1 MKRSA
6 VKPIYLLFRYAPV
19 ADLSV
24 NDLNEL
30 RSKLTGSCSGCPRNK
45 DKIAVHFPRRA
56 PDNQVDFVVVSQEP
70 GFWLRSLST
79 SEAIEQRLAKVA
91 REGGPSDDLKRSNP
105 LSKVV
110 QIFSKFDPADGRVYW
125 THALKCVP
133 LASDRDINKE
143 WRKAATRC
151 EEYFLDELRLLGKSE
166 LNVLA
171 FGKYA
176 LELCLH
182 ALDGQDI
189 DQELS
194 ISEFMQSSRLPISY
208 KFRFKDGTSKT
219 INLFVFTNP
228 SSEVVKIMK
237 SGGKMTVEE
246 IQSLEIK
253 RIQEVLGK
261 ARNTR

>member
-1 MKRSA
+1 
-6 VKPIYLLFRYAPV
+6 VT
-19 ADLSV
+19 DLQV
-24 NDLNEL
+24 NDLSTL
-30 RSKLTGSCSGCPRNK
+30 RTAVSGSCSGCPRNK
-45 DKIAVHFPRRA
+45 NKISVLFPRRG
-56 PDNQVDFVVVSQEP
+56 PNHIVDFLIVSQEP

-91 REGGPSDDLKRSNP
+91 KEGGPPDELKRSNP

-110 QIFSKFDPADGRVYW
+110 QIFSKLDPTDGRIYW

-133 LASDRDINKE
+133 MNSDRDINKE

-151 EEYFLDELRLLGKSE
+151 EEHFLDELRILGKTE
-166 LNVLA
+166 LNVIA

-182 ALDGQDI
+182 ALDNQDI
-189 DQELS
+189 DQEIS
-194 ISEFMQSSRLPISY
+194 ISEFMQSSRLPITY
-208 KFRFKDGTSKT
+208 KHRFKDGNSKT

-228 SSEVVKIMK
+228 SSEVVKVMK

-246 IQSLEIK
+246 IQDLEIK
-253 RIQEVLGK
+253 RIQEVMGK
-261 ARNTR
+261 ARPGR